1 MSHMA
6 TEEFPLENVQLA
18 VRRLMKEAGVAARP
32 LSKQLGGQTFIRDIL
47 TRKKGTVRG
56 DKLLRL
62 AEHFGV
68 SVESI
73 LAGTATTQREGFDP
87 AEQPKV
93 IQFEGRSNA
102 RLRTDC
108 PVYGTALG
116 AEKIVDGLAIEQT
129 TLNRAEII
137 EYRKRPPIANGIE
150 RVYGLYVQGAS
161 MYPALR
167 DGAFLFAQWDAPLRV
182 GDDVVVYIRP
192 KNCDDDGLTADCV
205 LVKRL
210 VRRSAQYV
218 ELEQFNP
225 ARVFKVAMKDV
236 LRIDRV
242 LTPDDY
248 A

>member
-1 MSHMA
+1 MK
-6 TEEFPLENVQLA
+6 TDTFPLENVQISII
-18 VRRLMKEAGVAARP
+18 RLMDEAGIAARP
-32 LSKQLGGQTFIRDIL
+32 LSKKLGGETFIRDIL
-47 TRKKGTVRG
+47 QKKKGTVRG
-56 DKLLRL
+56 DKLMAL
-62 AEHFGV
+62 ADHFGV
-68 SVESI
+68 SVEAI
-73 LAGTATTQREGFDP
+73 LAGTATTRDSGYDMT
-87 AEQPKV
+87 EQPKV
-93 IQFEGRSNA
+93 IQFEGRSNQ
-102 RLRTDC
+102 RVRDDC

-116 AEKIVDGLAIEQT
+116 AEKIVDGHAIEQT

-137 EYRKRPPIANGIE
+137 EYRKRPPIANGID
-150 RVYGLYVQGAS
+150 RVYGLYVQGSS

-167 DGAFLFAQWDAPLRV
+167 DGGFLFAQWEAPLRV

-192 KNCDDDGLTADCV
+192 KDATDDGLTANCV

-210 VRRSAQYV
+210 VRRTAQYV

-225 ARVFKVAMKDV
+225 ALVFKVAMKDV